1 MIAFGS
7 QAPSLVFYLGAPVVH
22 TDDVRVVRDV
32 FDGDGPA
39 FVVTGRRHVREI
51 EGVLGP
57 RGHLWYGTPRRRL
70 YANLPPPR

>member
-1 MIAFGS
+1 M
-7 QAPSLVFYLGAPVVH
+7 
-22 TDDVRVVRDV
+22 RVVRDV

-51 EGVLGP
+51 EGALGP
-57 RGHLWYGTPRRRL
+57 RGQLWYGTPRRRL